1 MPGRGLEGA
10 QSIQRRQPGGHPGIS
25 RYMSL
30 YHPKRYKV
38 SFVEGSN
45 RADIGS
51 NRVLQEP
58 KMSTYTHES
67 MINHHAPGIL
77 SQIAETLHVWRQR
90 YRSRRELA
98 QWSDREL
105 HDVGIS
111 WSDVAYE
118 AEKPFWRA

>member
-1 MPGRGLEGA
+1 MR
-10 QSIQRRQPGGHPGIS
+10 
-25 RYMSL
+25 L

-38 SFVEGSN
+38 SFVEGADS
-45 RADIGS
+45 ADIRC
-51 NRVLQEP
+51 NRLLQEL

-67 MINHHAPGIL
+67 MINHHGTGFL
-77 SQIAETLHVWRQR
+77 TRLVETFHAWRQR

-105 HDVGIS
+105 HDIGIS
-111 WSDVAYE
+111 RSDIAYE